1 MTNKES
7 FPTPKQGKVLVLGRD
22 NRSCLSVVRSLG
34 RKNIE
39 VHLGWSFSGD
49 VVQHSKYIHKIYE
62 IPAYQADNDAWKE
75 TLLSIFR
82 SEKYDLVIP
91 CSDPTTLP
99 LQRHRSDFEP
109 LVQIYLLN
117 DDVFEIVADKARLY
131 KLAITLG
138 INIPLHET
146 CSSIEHVDGLVSR
159 LGLPLILKPISS
171 FKMENLQRKNHVHRA
186 ESEEELRYLIQPMLK
201 TGEVQAQSY
210 FTGKGVGVEV
220 LASEG
225 EILLSFQHERVHEP
239 IGGGGSSYRKS
250 VSLSPELLSA
260 TEKLMKALNYTGV
273 AMVEFMVNA
282 RTGAWILVEINGRFW
297 GSLPLALASGVDFP
311 YALYQLLVRKKKAVN
326 RGYCHPIFCRNI
338 SHDFQWLIDQ
348 VRADASKRKHQKLPL
363 LAYLKDSVHLLK
375 MQERNDTLVWDDLY
389 PGILE
394 VKQLIGSYTGRLT
407 NQLQMHFLSQPSIRK
422 RYVKRARRAVKKS
435 ANVLFICK
443 GNICRS
449 PFAEYYARTIFPKT
463 IDIRSCGYFPIK
475 DRMSPEDALR
485 ASSTFGIDL
494 SGHRS
499 KLITEALLQQA
510 DVVFIFDEENKK
522 ILKERFP
529 FVSSKIYFLGALS
542 PAKDTIIKD
551 PYGSGLEGFMSIY
564 QSVALAVDTLF
575 SDAVKTDY

>member
-1 MTNKES
+1 MITKS
-7 FPTPKQGKVLVLGRD
+7 FPAQKQGKVLVLGRD

-34 RKNIE
+34 RQNIE

-62 IPAYQADNDAWKE
+62 IPAYQSDDDAWKK

-117 DDVFEIVADKARLY
+117 DDIFEIVVDKARLY
-131 KLAITLG
+131 KLAVTLG
-138 INIPLHET
+138 INIPRHET
-146 CSSIEHVDGLVSR
+146 CSSIEHVDGLVPR

-171 FKMENLQRKNHVHRA
+171 FKMENLRRKNHVRRA
-186 ESEEELRYLIQPMLK
+186 DNEEEIKLLIQDMLG

-210 FTGKGVGVEV
+210 FTGKGVGVEI

-225 EILLSFQHERVHEP
+225 EIVLAFQHERIHEP

-260 TEKLMKALNYTGV
+260 TKKLIKALSYTGV
-273 AMVEFMVNA
+273 AMVEFMVNVK
-282 RTGAWILVEINGRFW
+282 TGAWILVEINGRFW

-311 YALYQLLVRKKKAVN
+311 YALYQLLVNKKKTFQQDY
-326 RGYCHPIFCRNI
+326 RHPIFCRNT
-338 SHDFQWLIDQ
+338 SLDFQWIIDQ
-348 VRADASKRKHQKLPL
+348 VRVAASKRKHPNFPL
-363 LAYLKDSVHLLK
+363 LTYLKGVIHLLQ
-375 MQERNDTLVWDDLY
+375 MRERNDTLVWDDLK

-407 NQLQMHFLSQPSIRK
+407 HKLQMHFLSRPSNRK
-422 RYVKRARRAVKKS
+422 RYVKRARRAVKNA
-435 ANVLFICK
+435 ANIIFICK

-449 PFAEYYARTIFPKT
+449 PFAEYYARTIFPKS
-463 IDIRSCGYFPIK
+463 IGIRSCGYFPIK
-475 DRMSPEDALR
+475 DRMSPEDAL
-485 ASSTFGIDL
+485 SVSNTFGIDL

-522 ILKERFP
+522 FLEERFP
-529 FVSSKIYFLGALS
+529 FASHKIYFLGALS
-542 PAKDTIIKD
+542 PAKDIIIKD
-551 PYGSGLEGFMSIY
+551 PYGGGLEGFKSVY
-564 QSVALAVDTLF
+564 QTVALAVDTLF
-575 SDAVKTDY
+575 SDAVKTDH